1 MTWKKS
7 FAALVAIILVGGSGW
22 TVYQILD
29 DESAVSPDDSGTA
42 FESTD
47 SNPANRIRFSE
58 TQKAHADLATEPVRR
73 TDMQLHRVLPGRFA
87 YDDTKHVAIRMP
99 TDGVLRSV
107 LVKVGDSV
115 DKGDPIAELSSPP
128 IGDARNRILAA
139 LSEQK
144 IASKAANWENEI
156 HDGVRVL
163 VDMIRDGQPVEK
175 IEQMVSDQTTG
186 MFGGRLL
193 TAYSKSM
200 LAEKIARSVG
210 SIGDSG
216 AISGRIVRERESDR
230 QQAAAELQ
238 ATIEQAL
245 FETEQ
250 AMLNAQADLAGAER
264 KVLIARQTLATLIGS
279 TPTSASGL
287 DLSPNDTDV
296 SRLTVRS
303 PISGTV
309 ERRTFSATERV
320 SADEELFVIA
330 DTAHLWVEAD
340 IRNRDWGSIHVRE
353 GDTVSVTVPSV
364 NGEPQTATVHYVGR
378 QVDPQTGAIPLV
390 AQVDN
395 SNGRF
400 RPGQFARV
408 SVPTQMRRD
417 IVTVPRSAV
426 VDLEGIE
433 SVFVSDG
440 DGYFPVPVELGEASE
455 QRVEIRQ
462 GLSPGQVVVV
472 SGAFLLKSQLLLEG
486 EE

>member
-7 FAALVAIILVGGSGW
+7 FAALAAIILLGGSGW
-22 TVYQILD
+22 TVYQILN
-29 DESAVSPDDSGTA
+29 DESAVSPDDSGTT
-42 FESTD
+42 FESTGG
-47 SNPANRIRFSE
+47 NQANRIRFSE

-115 DKGDPIAELSSPP
+115 RKGDPIAELSSPP
-128 IGDARNRILAA
+128 IGDARNSILAA
-139 LSEQK
+139 LSQQQ
-144 IASKAANWENEI
+144 IASKAADWENEI
-156 HDGVRVL
+156 HKGVRVL

-186 MFGGRLL
+186 MFGGRVL

-200 LAEKIARSVG
+200 LADKIARSVG

-250 AMLNAQADLAGAER
+250 AMLNAQADLASAER

-296 SRLTVRS
+296 ARLTVRS

-330 DTAHLWVEAD
+330 DTEHLWVEAD
-340 IRNRDWGSIHVRE
+340 IRDRDWGSIHVR
-353 GDTVSVTVPSV
+353 
-364 NGEPQTATVHYVGR
+364 
-378 QVDPQTGAIPLV
+378 
-390 AQVDN
+390 
-395 SNGRF
+395 
-400 RPGQFARV
+400 
-408 SVPTQMRRD
+408 
-417 IVTVPRSAV
+417 
-426 VDLEGIE
+426 
-433 SVFVSDG
+433 
-440 DGYFPVPVELGEASE
+440 
-455 QRVEIRQ
+455 
-462 GLSPGQVVVV
+462 
-472 SGAFLLKSQLLLEG
+472 
-486 EE
+486 